1 MRHACGG
8 GQAQCAGDDE
18 EMAHAKGETREGGGV
33 VCAYGPYD
41 LAAVLFG
48 GLTLVLFGHICCL
61 LRAHRSSTCVIRPGP
76 RPIATYALHQVAGER
91 EMLAH
96 GLGAPQAGSAVY
108 ITVCASAW
116 SDVRGETTLLTHT
129 GTH

>member
-1 MRHACGG
+1 MRWKHGCLRHACGG

-33 VCAYGPYD
+33 VCAYGPYE

-61 LRAHRSSTCVIRPGP
+61 AARTSVIHLRHPPGSAT
-76 RPIATYALHQVAGER
+76 RPI
-91 EMLAH
+91 
-96 GLGAPQAGSAVY
+96 
-108 ITVCASAW
+108 
-116 SDVRGETTLLTHT
+116 
-129 GTH
+129 